1 MPVPKRKRS
10 RTRRDKRFANKGL
23 KVKSITD
30 CQNCSAPL
38 PTHQACPEC
47 GFYKGVKIFETK
59 ADRALKRGKERQAR
73 AKKKGAIQQ
82 QLQKQQEIKEAVPEE
97 ETKK

>member
-23 KVKSITD
+23 KLKSLTD
-30 CQNCSAPL
+30 CQNCGAPL

-47 GFYKGVKIFETK
+47 GFYKGVKVFETK
-59 ADRALKRGKERQAR
+59 ADRAVKRGKERQAR
-73 AKKKGAIQQ
+73 AKKKGVMQQKLQQ
-82 QLQKQQEIKEAVPEE
+82 QQGAQEVVPEA
-97 ETKK
+97 ETKE